1 MSYNHKTVENTVCYN
16 TNLHIKKNTE
26 QEIRD
31 TGTEIRWGWNNYISF
46 VKVQLHWDCIEIIWT
61 LSICLYHINRI

>member
-31 TGTEIRWGWNNYISF
+31 TGTEIRWG
-46 VKVQLHWDCIEIIWT
+46 
-61 LSICLYHINRI
+61 